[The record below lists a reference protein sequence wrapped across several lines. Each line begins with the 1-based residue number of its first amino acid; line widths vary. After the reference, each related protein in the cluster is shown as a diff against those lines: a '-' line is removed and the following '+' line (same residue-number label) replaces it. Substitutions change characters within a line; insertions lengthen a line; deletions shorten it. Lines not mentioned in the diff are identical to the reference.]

1 MTFML
6 VPALNGATSIDIT
19 GDGERVQ
26 LQSLDGV
33 VNIFVDNYV
42 WIMSTN
48 MNGAGIVG
56 SNKRL
61 GGTMTAKS
69 GPLKGLRVL
78 EIGSS
83 VAGPFCGRLLA
94 DFGANVIKVEP
105 IEGDAVRTMSK
116 RVRGR
121 SLYAASIFRNK
132 RLVAIDLRTEAGRDL
147 VRRMAA
153 RSDIMIEN
161 FRPGTLEKWGMGYD
175 VLARENPKL
184 VLVRISGFG
193 QGGPYRDRA
202 GYGIIG
208 EAMSGLRHLTGD
220 PDRPPGRVNT
230 SLTDEVTGLYAAFG
244 AMMAIVA
251 RQWTGRGQCVDATLY
266 ESAFSLIEP
275 HVPAFGSLG
284 VIAQRAGSRLPDS
297 APNNLYPTRDGRHI
311 HITAMADSVFARL
324 AAAIGRPEFSADPR
338 YATAISRSAN
348 EEALDAAITGWTRNH
363 DLADAEKTL
372 EAAGVPASRIY
383 DIADI
388 FRDPHYRAR
397 DMLLEVPDAELGSV
411 TVAGVV
417 PKLSETPGSVA
428 HLGGSPGQD
437 TASVLQ
443 EVLALTVEEIQAL
456 SGRGAIF
463 CAGARSECSVELQG
477 VR

>member
-1 MTFML
+1 
-6 VPALNGATSIDIT
+6 
-19 GDGERVQ
+19 
-26 LQSLDGV
+26 
-33 VNIFVDNYV
+33 
-42 WIMSTN
+42 
-48 MNGAGIVG
+48 
-56 SNKRL
+56 
-61 GGTMTAKS
+61 MTAKS

-175 VLARENPKL
+175 ALARENPKL

-193 QGGPYRDRA
+193 QSGPYRDRA

-220 PDRPPGRVNT
+220 PDRPPGRINT

-251 RQWTGRGQCVDATLY
+251 RQWTGRGQCVDTTLY

-284 VIAQRAGSRLPDS
+284 VVAQRAGSRLPDS
-297 APNNLYPTRDGRHI
+297 TPNNLYPTRDGRHI

-324 AAAIGRPEFSADPR
+324 AAAVGKPEFSADPR
-338 YATAISRSAN
+338 YATAIARSTN
-348 EEALDAAITGWTRNH
+348 EESLDAAITVWTSSH

-397 DMLLEVPDAELGSV
+397 DMLLEVPDDELGSV

-443 EVLALTVEEIQAL
+443 EVLALTAEQIETL
-456 SGRGAIF
+456 SGQGAIF
-463 CAGARSECSVELQG
+463 CADARERAVELQG
-477 VR
+477 AR

>member
-1 MTFML
+1 
-6 VPALNGATSIDIT
+6 
-19 GDGERVQ
+19 
-26 LQSLDGV
+26 
-33 VNIFVDNYV
+33 
-42 WIMSTN
+42 
-48 MNGAGIVG
+48 
-56 SNKRL
+56 
-61 GGTMTAKS
+61 MTAKS

-175 VLARENPKL
+175 ALARENPKL

-193 QGGPYRDRA
+193 QSGPYRDRA

-220 PDRPPGRVNT
+220 PDRPPGRINT

-251 RQWTGRGQCVDATLY
+251 RQWTGRGQCVDTTLY

-284 VIAQRAGSRLPDS
+284 VVAQRAGSRLPDS
-297 APNNLYPTRDGRHI
+297 TPNNLYPTRDGRHI

-324 AAAIGRPEFSADPR
+324 AAAVGKPEFSADPR
-338 YATAISRSAN
+338 YATAIARSTN
-348 EEALDAAITGWTRNH
+348 EESLDAAITVWTSSH

-388 FRDPHYRAR
+388 FRDPHSRAR
-397 DMLLEVPDAELGSV
+397 DMLLEVPDDELGSV

-443 EVLALTVEEIQAL
+443 EVLALTAEQIETL
-456 SGRGAIF
+456 SGQGAIF
-463 CAGARSECSVELQG
+463 CADARERAVELQG
-477 VR
+477 AR